1 MRAVITKRLLVR
13 DFMSSKVVTTHPQT
27 RVASAI
33 KVMAEKNIGSL
44 LVVDSSGPLGV
55 LTERDVISKVLGHE
69 REPADTLTMEVL
81 SPHYVAIGPDDT
93 LLQAARKMIAKKSRL
108 VIFEGSDLAGI
119 VTATDL
125 VKGIYDSGEEFN
137 IRSAITKKVVTDY
150 PETPVALVIQDLN
163 EKRIGSVMVVR
174 DEMPYGIFTER
185 DLIRRVLVPK
195 RSLRTPVGDVVTTP
209 LITAKAD
216 ISGRE
221 AAKIMITN
229 RIKRLPLFDK
239 KAMVGI
245 VTARDIVDAFVR
257 RST

>member
-1 MRAVITKRLLVR
+1 
-13 DFMSSKVVTTHPQT
+13 
-27 RVASAI
+27 
-33 KVMAEKNIGSL
+33 
-44 LVVDSSGPLGV
+44 
-55 LTERDVISKVLGHE
+55 
-69 REPADTLTMEVL
+69 
-81 SPHYVAIGPDDT
+81 
-93 LLQAARKMIAKKSRL
+93 MIAKKSRR

-137 IRSAITKKVVTDY
+137 IRSAITKKVTDY
-150 PETPVALVIQDLN
+150 PETPVAIVIQDLN
-163 EKRIGSVMVVR
+163 EKRIGSVMGVR

-245 VTARDIVDAFVR
+245 VTARDIVDAFAR